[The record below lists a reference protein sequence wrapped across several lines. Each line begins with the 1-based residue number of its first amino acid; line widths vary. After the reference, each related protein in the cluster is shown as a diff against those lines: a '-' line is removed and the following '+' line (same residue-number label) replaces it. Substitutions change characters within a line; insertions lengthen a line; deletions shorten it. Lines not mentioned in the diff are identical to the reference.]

1 MASCAGVPAFTRF
14 VTVDELLAVLRKGRI
29 ALQPYR
35 RLLGASTRSPPL
47 RNDGNAMNPD
57 EVKAKLAAGQAAT
70 IASLRGLARGVARS
84 HRPLPQ
90 RGPGAG
96 SAFGS

>member
-1 MASCAGVPAFTRF
+1 AAASGRPEALRVPLPPAAPFRNEKGPFVAPICCALHGHVYT
-14 VTVDELLAVLRKGRI
+14 DAVSR
-29 ALQPYR
+29 A
-35 RLLGASTRSPPL
+35 
-47 RNDGNAMNPD
+47 GNAMNPD

-90 RGPGAG
+90 PGPGAE